1 MEQIKNDETIYKLDK
16 IIRETLI
23 LRNHLEHIN
32 SKSCNQFLVDV
43 WNEHSVHEMDKAY
56 KVLNYT
62 NKSIREYISVEREF
76 TADPAKKETFA
87 NMDEK
92 SWLFLSHLNLWLGK

>member
-1 MEQIKNDETIYKLDK
+1 
-16 IIRETLI
+16 
-23 LRNHLEHIN
+23 
-32 SKSCNQFLVDV
+32 
-43 WNEHSVHEMDKAY
+43 MDKAY
-56 KVLNYT
+56 KVLNDT